1 MEDSHQFVDKDKVQL
16 YSSVFDT
23 PNGRKVLADLAKF
36 TGFYADLG
44 TADSLTQANY
54 IGQRR
59 VILRIL
65 GLLNAGQD
73 IDVADQHREII
84 NE

>member
-1 MEDSHQFVDKDKVQL
+1 LEDSHQYVDKDKVQL
-16 YSSVFDT
+16 YSSVFNT
-23 PNGRKVLADLAKF
+23 PNGKKVLADLVKF

-44 TADSLTQANY
+44 TTDSLTQANY

-65 GLLNAGQD
+65 GLLNPGSN
-73 IDVADQHREII
+73 IDAVEQHREIT